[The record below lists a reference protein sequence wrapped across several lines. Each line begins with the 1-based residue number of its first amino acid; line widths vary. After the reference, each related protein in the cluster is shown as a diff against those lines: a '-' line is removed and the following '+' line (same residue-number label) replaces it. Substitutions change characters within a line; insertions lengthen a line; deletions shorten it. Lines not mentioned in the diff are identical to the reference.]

1 MSAKSILKPLGKNGP
16 LVPRLGFGLMG
27 MSSTYGEIP
36 SDEERFKLL
45 DRAVELGETFWDT
58 SDHYGDNEELL
69 NKWFKR
75 TGKRDQI
82 FLATKY
88 GYSDKTRKTLAVDSS
103 YEYTKKSCD
112 ANLKALGV
120 DVIDLYYIHAVN
132 PETPIEETMRGL
144 KELQDEGKIK
154 HIGLSMVSS
163 ATLRRAVKIA
173 PVAAVQ
179 TAYSVFDREVEGPAG
194 SDLLAACREL
204 GVALVV
210 ATPLGRGILTTD
222 FSKGELASDDKD
234 VRPKRLPQFLPEN
247 RDRNMRT
254 VAEFRAL
261 SDRKGCTV
269 AQLAL
274 AWLLK
279 QGDDV
284 FPIPGTRR
292 VKYLEQNWAAL
303 DIALSDEEEREI
315 REFAENAKLSGGA
328 LPEAFAGHRFRD
340 TKELS

>member
-1 MSAKSILKPLGKNGP
+1 MSTKPVLKPLGKNGP

-27 MSSTYGEIP
+27 MSHAYGETP
-36 SDEERFKLL
+36 SDEERFKVL
-45 DRAVELGETFWDT
+45 DRALELGETFWDT
-58 SDHYGDNEELL
+58 SDLYGDNEELL

-88 GYSDKTRKTLAVDSS
+88 GYVKGSKTLATDSS
-103 YEYTKKSCD
+103 YEYTKKACD
-112 ANLKALGV
+112 ENLKALGV
-120 DVIDLYYIHAVN
+120 DFIDLYYIHSVN
-132 PETPIEETMRGL
+132 PEVPIEETMRAL

-163 ATLRRAVKIA
+163 ATLRRAVKVA
-173 PVAAVQ
+173 HVAAVQ
-179 TAYSVFDREVEGPAG
+179 TGYSVFDREIEGPAG
-194 SDLLAACREL
+194 GDLLAACRES
-204 GVALVV
+204 GAAVVV

-222 FSKGELASDDKD
+222 FSRGAFATDAKD
-234 VRPKRLPQFLPEN
+234 IRPKMLPQFLAEN
-247 RDRNMRT
+247 RDRNVQV
-254 VAEFRAL
+254 VAAFRAL
-261 SDRKGCTV
+261 SDKKGCTV

-279 QGDDV
+279 QGDDI

-292 VKYLEQNWAAL
+292 IQYLEQNWGAL
-303 DIALSDEEEREI
+303 DVVLSDEEEREV
-315 REFAENAKLSGGA
+315 RRFVENAKVAGGA
-328 LPEAFAGHRFRD
+328 LPPAFEGHRFRD